1 MALKVGNDTLAKIRS
16 SLCAG
21 YGGSCQNCLYETWGS
36 LQGPWNWVAMEIS
49 APVFTTVYAEK
60 LSQSG
65 FKEIEFTFLTD
76 SCITI

>member
-65 FKEIEFTFLTD
+65 FKEIAFTFLPD